1 MVGWLV
7 EVGRLPYALMPISP
21 LWLVGFFMPKLY
33 PYCQEIKKYLVCHLF
48 SYGNNHSRINH
59 IIYLISNGLSTAENN
74 YEHYQRLSLYMHNI
88 RISPYGKNIS
98 IYLYVA
104 RHLHPI
110 PFKIFAGRLKDNFTW
125 ERKNI
130 SLETKRNLYF
140 GAPFY
145 LVIKASLLRDK
156 FIFTWGHKEII
167 TERSKYYLTRKHKKF
182 IAWRQEKIS
191 TRRSNTSVLI
201 NQKHRTNTYIWGSKY
216 ILATNVTPIEIL
228 KACWILTWQCTPI
241 SLKKENDAPNTRGIS
256 LVRYT
261 GSLSDNLH
269 MIMVQ

>member
-1 MVGWLV
+1 MSKTSASLSI
-7 EVGRLPYALMPISP
+7 RA
-21 LWLVGFFMPKLY
+21 KHLY
-33 PYCQEIKKYLVCHLF
+33 
-48 SYGNNHSRINH
+48 
-59 IIYLISNGLSTAENN
+59 LSTW
-74 YEHYQRLSLYMHNI
+74 HNI

-145 LVIKASLLRDK
+145 LVIKASLLGDK
-156 FIFTWGHKEII
+156 YIFTWGHKKII
-167 TERSKYYLTRKHKKF
+167 TERSKYYLTRKYKKF

-201 NQKHRTNTYIWGSKY
+201 NQKHRTNTS
-216 ILATNVTPIEIL
+216 
-228 KACWILTWQCTPI
+228 I
-241 SLKKENDAPNTRGIS
+241 SGGPNTSWLQMLLQLKYSKHVGF
-256 LVRYT
+256 
-261 GSLSDNLH
+261 
-269 MIMVQ
+269 